1 MIIKLQITNPY
12 SLSNEDGS
20 KGGCMVLPETGNRID
35 FEGVLGEGWMGTDGI
50 RYGGGRNGGRKFWKD
65 DCVLSAGF
73 SVPGLP
79 RFPTVTMQ

>member
-35 FEGVLGEGWMGTDGI
+35 FEDGPGTERIETEGI
-50 RYGGGRNGGRKFWKD
+50 RLRGRDGGRVCEEKRLQLGGIWGQYGNL
-65 DCVLSAGF
+65 V
-73 SVPGLP
+73 
-79 RFPTVTMQ
+79 Q